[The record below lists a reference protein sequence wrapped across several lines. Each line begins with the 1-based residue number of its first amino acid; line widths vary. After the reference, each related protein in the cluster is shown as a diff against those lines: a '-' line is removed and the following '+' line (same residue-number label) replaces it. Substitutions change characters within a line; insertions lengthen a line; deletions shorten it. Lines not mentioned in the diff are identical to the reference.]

1 MQLATSGIFLPSR
14 IVETFF
20 GLAPPCCARTPR
32 GSGTAPA
39 ASWTMGC
46 GASRGNTA
54 DTAPSRVAADV
65 KEGVTVAEKTKRS
78 KVELELDRAA
88 ALIQAAAHAAMA
100 SDEVSL
106 RVATMPIYKAA
117 PPPRA
122 ISPPPLADTD
132 SSNDQQGSPPESSS
146 GLVSAPHVS
155 SPGSDTTTV
164 EIRRAQEP
172 ACS

>member
-1 MQLATSGIFLPSR
+1 M
-14 IVETFF
+14 
-20 GLAPPCCARTPR
+20 
-32 GSGTAPA
+32 
-39 ASWTMGC
+39 
-46 GASRGNTA
+46 
-54 DTAPSRVAADV
+54 
-65 KEGVTVAEKTKRS
+65 AEKTKRS